1 MFPGLRG
8 ADNPPMN
15 EVPAE
20 ELIER
25 ASAVLEAVEH
35 KGESFTVTRN
45 GQPIAR
51 IEPTKEPA
59 KAPGT
64 LKDIFRRQPPD
75 PRLAEG
81 VRALQ
86 SLVAAEDEA

>member
-1 MFPGLRG
+1 MGPPA
-8 ADNPPMN
+8 ADNPAMS

-25 ASAVLEAVEH
+25 ASELLEAVEH
-35 KGESFTVTRN
+35 RGESFTVTRN
-45 GQPIAR
+45 GAPIAR

-59 KAPGT
+59 KAPEN
-64 LKDIFRRQPPD
+64 LKAIFRRQALD
-75 PRLAEG
+75 PRLAEE

-86 SLVAAEDEA
+86 SMVAGEEPA